1 AYNLARNSRRRM
13 LLRRFDQAAI
23 FVMIAGTYTP
33 FTILGLEG
41 TWEISLTTFV
51 WVVALGGL
59 ALKLFVPGS
68 LEGVS
73 LGIYMLLGWVG
84 IAAVGPLLE
93 TFDAEVVV
101 MLAAGGVLYSIGALF
116 HVW

>member
-1 AYNLARNSRRRM
+1 LAIARGEPVALAAAAVYAGGLIAMLACSAAYNLARNSRRRM

-41 TWEISLTTFV
+41 TWEISLTAFV
-51 WVVALGGL
+51 WVVAFGGL

-84 IAAVGPLLE
+84 I
-93 TFDAEVVV
+93 
-101 MLAAGGVLYSIGALF
+101 
-116 HVW
+116 